1 MRKNK
6 EQQGRVKRRPTWLL
20 LAGIVIRAV
29 HQVGAAVY
37 LASYILPNSVAI
49 PSFYLLLTIIS
60 GFLLLITEGAR
71 HREMYRELTGVST
84 AIKLILFGAAFHG
97 LLPAATTVL
106 IAFVIAC
113 LSAHAPKNVRHRLLY

>member
-1 MRKNK
+1 MKKNK
-6 EQQGRVKRRPTWLL
+6 DKQGLVKRRPTWLL
-20 LAGIVIRAV
+20 VAGIILRAA

-37 LASYILPNSVAI
+37 LASHILPNSIGV
-49 PSFYLLLTIIS
+49 PEFYLLLTLIS

-84 AIKLILFGAAFHG
+84 ALKLILFGAAFHG
-97 LLPAATTVL
+97 FLPATATVL
-106 IAFVIAC
+106 AAFVVAS